1 LREVAVSAKP
11 MPLDYFN
18 KQGNHVSQK
27 FIDYIKPLAGEL
39 PEFVQ
44 LEKIF
49 AIKK

>member
-1 LREVAVSAKP
+1 
-11 MPLDYFN
+11 MPSDYFN
-18 KQGNHVSQK
+18 KEGIMYLQK

-49 AIKK
+49 AKKNKKNNHD